1 MTKEITKLPDNFYI
15 TYYAD
20 KHKKIITRK
29 GCWVK
34 PDTAMDELPITGKV
48 FVSSKGQVCFIYWD
62 MDAEPN
68 QNGSQWRMAKNP
80 MRVRAI

>member
-29 GCWVK
+29 GQWLK
-34 PDTAMDELPITGKV
+34 PDTEMDAMPITGKV

-62 MDAEPN
+62 INAEPDEKGN
-68 QNGSQWRMAKNP
+68 QWRMAKNP